1 MRFFTACEPARTH
14 RSSADTEDEVKDRTN
29 GWKKYEKTWEDQD
42 PEGRWKR
49 KVWVRK
55 WSNASSDEGEE
66 NTSPFIKRE
75 RGHGHGRIDDDGDH
89 KKEDVGPVGQV
100 NVSGRNNDEGAS
112 YGAGDQSEDE
122 RSKSRNLLI
131 LDTILRTTY
140 RAGYNDALKIKPF
153 LPYSDSTS
161 PSSSPSANSNIS
173 ESSNPNNGILLVGGL
188 VVLLTGMI
196 SYKTYNRMKEVN
208 QGLQEVLALVELTRS
223 NEASAVGK
231 MGRELLGIKKL
242 LENGQGFLSSNGNGN
257 DGSITKSDA
266 DLWKDVK
273 NQARPNQTPFDNSL
287 SIKSLNTQ
295 LSGNIHEDDIKL
307 ILNELKNDLKKEFRM
322 ISKDFN
328 AQQGDL
334 ISLKTDLEAIY
345 RTLVKSSSP
354 STSSSGTRDG
364 TNKIIEEITKL
375 NTASHQASDKFSN
388 LTRSIIKDIS
398 GEVSLTNQFSKQG
411 LSKLD
416 EIRNVLEGLGRDL
429 RELKEKSNSTS
440 KVGRPKGSS
449 SSSPGSGSGGSGSVP
464 AGGESPST
472 QSADNPATPT
482 FGTSISPSQSK
493 PKFSHNAGLGLG
505 LAGNHDDVMPFGDI
519 MKAIEGVKKSYMDD
533 QSKQAKKDSSDEA
546 DGKEISTAFDLKGS
560 TPRTSEEDHTND
572 LGFGSASG
580 YGPTEGINFQTPL
593 DKVKNPYK
601 VAVKIDTPLKP
612 NDTPDPSSTKSSASK
627 READEDED
635 PPSPPPAPPPQSR
648 VSSEPRRNRQ
658 PQPHAHWWTVH
669 SLSHTHINDLWRIK
683 GFGWYQPSSSAE
695 REPEQVKKDRE
706 DEDRSI
712 GAWAVG
718 RVRRRFGDWP
728 FH

>member
-1 MRFFTACEPARTH
+1 MRFFTSCEPARTH

-49 KVWVRK
+49 KVWMRK

-89 KKEDVGPVGQV
+89 KKEDIGPVGQV
-100 NVSGRNNDEGAS
+100 NVLVGNNDEGAF
-112 YGAGDQSEDE
+112 YGAGDQSGNE

-161 PSSSPSANSNIS
+161 PSSSPSAYPNIS

-188 VVLLTGMI
+188 VVLFTGMM
-196 SYKTYNRMKEVN
+196 SYKTYNRMKELN

-231 MGRELLGIKKL
+231 MGRELIGIKKL
-242 LENGQGFLSSNGNGN
+242 LENGQGFVSSNGNGN

-273 NQARPNQTPFDNSL
+273 TQARPNQTPYDNSL
-287 SIKSLNTQ
+287 STKSPNTP
-295 LSGNIHEDDIKL
+295 LDGKINEEDVKSTINGL
-307 ILNELKNDLKKEFRM
+307 RNDLKKEFRM

-334 ISLKTDLEAIY
+334 VSLKTDLEAIY
-345 RTLVKSSSP
+345 RTLLKSSSP
-354 STSSSGTRDG
+354 STSSSGTGDG
-364 TNKIIEEITKL
+364 TSKIIEEITKL

-398 GEVSLTNQFSKQG
+398 GEVSLTNQFSKQS

-440 KVGRPKGSS
+440 KVGRSKGSS
-449 SSSPGSGSGGSGSVP
+449 SSSSGSGSGGSGSVLVT
-464 AGGESPST
+464 GESPST

-482 FGTSISPSQSK
+482 SGTSIPPNQSK

-533 QSKQAKKDSSDEA
+533 QSKQAKKDSTDEV
-546 DGKEISTAFDLKGS
+546 DGKEISTAFDLKSS
-560 TPRTSEEDHTND
+560 TPRTSEEDHTKD
-572 LGFGSASG
+572 LGSASG
-580 YGPTEGINFQTPL
+580 CGPTEGINFQTPL

-601 VAVKIDTPLKP
+601 AAVKTDTLSETIG
-612 NDTPDPSSTKSSASK
+612 TPEARSTKSYAAK
-627 READEDED
+627 REDDEDED
-635 PPSPPPAPPPQSR
+635 PPSPPPAPPAQSKA
-648 VSSEPRRNRQ
+648 SCETRRNRQ
-658 PQPHAHWWTVH
+658 PQQHAHWWTVH
-669 SLSHTHINDLWRIK
+669 SLPHTHINDLWRIK
-683 GFGWYQPSSSAE
+683 GFGWYQPASSAE